1 MVKNNL
7 VTPYLRNNTFINR
20 TKIQNKHELFEQV
33 FQAILRSGEDG
44 VFQTK
49 ISKEFSLDSR
59 EGSRLAGILEKQ
71 SLISREKILHKGRW
85 TYKLKVKK
93 SGIAEYN
100 GKLKEIE
107 SVEQKHVHDPGLKTI
122 KMVENELRENNFFTS
137 KNSLWRSLP
146 KQTQYPTFCKVLDYL
161 EESNKI
167 TYDKDGNIIWIFVE
181 SEKAQ
186 KSLGESSI
194 LNSYDN
200 QK

>member
-1 MVKNNL
+1 MKNNPVASHRQVGVGCDHVIKGETEEEL
-7 VTPYLRNNTFINR
+7 LNNLIEHYIKDHGYTHEYILNPEMLEKIKASIQKSNTFINR
-20 TKIQNKHELFEQV
+20 TKP
-33 FQAILRSGEDG
+33 
-44 VFQTK
+44 
-49 ISKEFSLDSR
+49 
-59 EGSRLAGILEKQ
+59 
-71 SLISREKILHKGRW
+71 
-85 TYKLKVKK
+85 
-93 SGIAEYN
+93 
-100 GKLKEIE
+100 
-107 SVEQKHVHDPGLKTI
+107 EQKHVHDPRLKTI